1 MRDVSDLH
9 WSVDYTAQTDHWDV
23 RSELSQPLSEALSS
37 PSVDPNASPKT
48 HGYTILPNFWCGYNP
63 DETHSARF
71 SIGSLLVERTL
82 AESGWRYRVI
92 HDNTP
97 SGERL
102 TLDFTCGDE
111 PLRPLRS
118 PWRILAHN
126 DADGVY
132 SEVDW
137 KGSIEGA
144 TISLTTSRGLSFE
157 AGEVPPGTPLTTIWA
172 LVDVLPTLTGGA
184 DGFSILEDLE
194 TLKPGCRIH
203 PLETWTFESH
213 TLTGHVLSGE
223 GLPPSYWWLTESG
236 DVALVST
243 IFSTYVLCE
252 RGT

>member
-1 MRDVSDLH
+1 M
-9 WSVDYTAQTDHWDV
+9 
-23 RSELSQPLSEALSS
+23 
-37 PSVDPNASPKT
+37 
-48 HGYTILPNFWCGYNP
+48 
-63 DETHSARF
+63 
-71 SIGSLLVERTL
+71 
-82 AESGWRYRVI
+82 
-92 HDNTP
+92 
-97 SGERL
+97 
-102 TLDFTCGDE
+102 
-111 PLRPLRS
+111 
-118 PWRILAHN
+118 
-126 DADGVY
+126 
-132 SEVDW
+132 
-137 KGSIEGA
+137 
-144 TISLTTSRGLSFE
+144 
-157 AGEVPPGTPLTTIWA
+157 PPGTPLTTIWA